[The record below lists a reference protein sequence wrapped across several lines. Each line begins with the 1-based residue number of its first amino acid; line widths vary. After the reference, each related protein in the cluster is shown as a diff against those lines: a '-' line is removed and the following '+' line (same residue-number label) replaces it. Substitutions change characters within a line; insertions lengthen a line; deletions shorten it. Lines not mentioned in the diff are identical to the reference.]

1 MSSSSLR
8 AAAKNAAPA
17 SVTAAVLD
25 LVQPEPDAVPPLP
38 TRSRQLLLSGLAL
51 AAVGAI
57 AASGKAVIVKLAY
70 RHGVDASAFLA
81 LRMLIAF
88 PFFGV
93 MGVWAARRS
102 RTALSPGDW
111 WKVAVLGFSGYYL
124 SSYLDFLG
132 LKYITATLER
142 LILYLSPTLVMLIAL
157 VVLKQRPSRRQLV
170 ALGVSYL
177 GVLLA
182 FGHDIQVDGHRTVI
196 GSALVFGGALSYA
209 VYLFGSGQ
217 VVGRIGAV
225 RLTAYASGVASV
237 LCVGQYLLVQPLAD
251 LWAYPSPVYWLS
263 LLNGTV
269 CTVLPVLAI
278 MVGVK
283 RIGSALAAQV
293 SMLGPVSTIVL
304 SVWLLDEPMGP
315 WQTAGTLL
323 VLGGV
328 LLVSSG
334 AAKKR

>member
-1 MSSSSLR
+1 MGSVPS
-8 AAAKNAAPA
+8 AGDAPG
-17 SVTAAVLD
+17 SI
-25 LVQPEPDAVPPLP
+25 P
-38 TRSRQLLLSGLAL
+38 TRSRQLLLSGLLL
-51 AAVGAI
+51 AAVGAV

-70 RHGVDASAFLA
+70 RHGVDATALLA
-81 LRMLIAF
+81 LRMLVAL
-88 PFFGV
+88 PFFVV
-93 MGVWAARRS
+93 MGLWAARRARS
-102 RTALSPGDW
+102 ALMLRDW
-111 WKVAVLGFSGYYL
+111 GQVAVLGFSGYYL

-132 LKYITATLER
+132 LNYISATLER

-157 VVLKQRPSRRQLV
+157 VLLKQRPSRRQLL
-170 ALGVSYL
+170 ALGLSYL

-182 FGHDIQVDGHRTVI
+182 FGHDIQLDGHRTVI
-196 GSALVFGGALSYA
+196 GSALVFGSALSYA

-225 RLTAYASGVASV
+225 RLTAYASGIASV
-237 LCVGQYLLVQPLAD
+237 LCVGQYLLLQPISALASHP
-251 LWAYPSPVYWLS
+251 APVYWLS

-278 MVGVK
+278 MIGVK

-304 SVWLLDEPMGP
+304 SVCLLGEPMGP
-315 WQTAGTLL
+315 WQSAGTLL
-323 VLGGV
+323 VLAGV

-334 AAKKR
+334 VARK